1 MARETK
7 AQKAEREEAIET
19 IRGMVQP
26 GDTVYTILRHCSA
39 SGMLREISLHVVE
52 KKTGRLFDLTYFAA
66 RAMGDR
72 MGKRGG
78 IRVPGCGMDMGF
90 HIVYCL
96 SSVCFRNQD
105 QDAGSRGPGYAL
117 RQEWI

>member
-7 AQKAEREEAIET
+7 AQRAEREQAIET
-19 IRGMVQP
+19 IRGMVRP
-26 GDTVYTILRHCSA
+26 GDTVYTVLRHVSRT
-39 SGMLREISLHVVE
+39 GMMREISLHVVAQD
-52 KKTGRLFDLTYFAA
+52 TGRLFDLTYFAA
-66 RAMGDR
+66 RALGDR
-72 MGKRGG
+72 IGKRGG

-90 HIVYCL
+90 HLVYSL